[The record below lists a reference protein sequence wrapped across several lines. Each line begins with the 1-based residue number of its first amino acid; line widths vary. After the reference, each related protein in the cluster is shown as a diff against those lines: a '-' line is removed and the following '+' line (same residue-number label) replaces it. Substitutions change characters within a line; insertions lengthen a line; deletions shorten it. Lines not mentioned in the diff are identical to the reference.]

1 MNLLKHVFPENNYEA
16 YEGLLPPAVFFRL
29 TKQEEIIVGSSCEI
43 KYNDFLIF
51 GSIYISTSFLCF
63 HSLDLKTR
71 FTFPLSTIRQVER
84 TASDTDVFVFDL
96 ITLQNQ
102 IIHLTI
108 KGTRQQSELFCDR
121 LLRQLRV
128 TSPEAGDVKE
138 FLHTLASEK
147 LLHSGILKKSNNENQ
162 ATLYHRLNFSTGLG
176 ALFGF
181 PSKLINPK
189 FHSDIHEKEQLDRW
203 RKYFLKSGANF
214 NFVQTPFFFT
224 LLQNGIPDNLRAD
237 VWETCSGSLY
247 WRWKSKSFYNDNV
260 NRVLT
265 ETCEYG
271 DEIERDLSR
280 SLPSYPAYQSKT
292 GIDALRRVL
301 RFYSGVKTD
310 MGYCQ
315 AINIVVAALLIY
327 CTEEQ
332 AYFLFSQISELYV
345 PGYYGKLI
353 HGLLLDLTVFEYT
366 LQQTL
371 PHLYQ
376 KIFEMKMDLRLITI
390 NWFFSLFIKDFRLDY
405 AMQILDYFITNGPNV
420 LFQIALALFKINAH
434 GILNAVDDASVVNV
448 FQDCFAKINTESST
462 TTCNGSTTNKP
473 ISSTFSQLQAIAFEY
488 FDFITNGYILAKRTE
503 FRETV
508 LTSLKLFTK
517 RSHLRGLYQHTKL
530 SNISLE
536 SLYDAFID
544 GIGEDHLC
552 HSRIMEQKINY
563 NGFEKLIKKSIPRQ
577 IFLEKAA
584 HYQKSERKLFKRLY
598 NWLNRTSDLNVPLTF
613 EKLIIGIET
622 MNVLAKEAP
631 EVFCFQLYDFNEEK
645 KLQTDQIVEL
655 SESLILICCYEGNH
669 EDDERLTVISDF
681 LRSCFNKRKQNQKE
695 VQISLEQ
702 FQYIAANTSLLPIL
716 GFFIEKLVKGML
728 TKRNTIQ

>member
-16 YEGLLPPAVFFRL
+16 YEGLLSPVVLFRL
-29 TKQEEIIVGSSCEI
+29 TKQEEIIIGSSCEI
-43 KYNDFLIF
+43 KYDDSLIF
-51 GSIYISTSFLCF
+51 GSIFISTSFLCF
-63 HSLDLKTR
+63 HSLDYKTR

-84 TASDTDVFVFDL
+84 TVSETDVFVFDL

-102 IIHLTI
+102 ILHLTI

-121 LLRQLRV
+121 LLRQLRL
-128 TSPEAGDVKE
+128 TSHEAGDVKN
-138 FLHTLASEK
+138 FLHTLSSEK
-147 LLHSGILKKSNNENQ
+147 VLHTGILKNNNDNQ
-162 ATLYHRLNFSTGLG
+162 ANFSTGLG

-181 PSKLINPK
+181 PSKLIKPNSN
-189 FHSDIHEKEQLDRW
+189 SDVHQKEQLDRW

-214 NFVQTPFFFT
+214 NFMQTPSLFT

-247 WRWKSKSFYNDNV
+247 WRWKSKDYYNNNV
-260 NRVLT
+260 HKVLT
-265 ETCEYG
+265 EACEYG
-271 DEIERDLSR
+271 EEIERDLSR
-280 SLPSYPAYQSKT
+280 SLPSYPAYQSKI

-301 RFYSGVKTD
+301 RFYSGENAD

-332 AYFLFSQISELYV
+332 AYFLFSQISQLYV

-353 HGLLLDLTVFEYT
+353 HGLLLDLTVFEYV

-376 KIFEMKMDLRLITI
+376 KLSEMKMDLRLITI

-405 AMQILDYFITNGPNV
+405 AMQIFDWFIVNGPNV
-420 LFQIALALFKINAH
+420 LFQIALALFKINAQ
-434 GILNAVDDASVVNV
+434 GILNAVDDASVVKV
-448 FQDCFAKINTESST
+448 FQDCFAKINSEFLVTYSEDT
-462 TTCNGSTTNKP
+462 TTQP
-473 ISSTFSQLQAIAFEY
+473 LSSTFLQLQAIAFEY
-488 FDFITNGYILAKRTE
+488 FDFITNGYIVAKRTE
-503 FRETV
+503 YRETV

-536 SLYDAFID
+536 NLYDAFID
-544 GIGEDHLC
+544 GIGEEHLC
-552 HSRIMEQKINY
+552 HSRIMEQKIDY
-563 NGFEKLIKKSIPRQ
+563 YGFEKLIKKSIPRQ
-577 IFLEKAA
+577 IFFEKAA

-598 NWLNRTSDLNVPLTF
+598 TWLNRTDLNVPLTF
-613 EKLIIGIET
+613 EKLIVGIET
-622 MNVLAKEAP
+622 MNMLAEETP
-631 EVFCFQLYDFNEEK
+631 EIFIFQLFDEKEEK

-681 LRSCFNKRKQNQKE
+681 LACCFNKRKQNQKDF
-695 VQISLEQ
+695 QISLEQ
-702 FQYIAANTSLLPIL
+702 FQSIATNTSLSPIL
-716 GFFIEKLVKGML
+716 GFFIKKLVKGML
-728 TKRNTIQ
+728 TKRNSIQ